1 MTTSSTSC
9 GGKRSPA
16 RPPSMRPSPE
26 PTWRRVSRGTMASSD
41 QSSGRRLIGQIL
53 KDRGVLREGQIQEA
67 LAEQRKHGGL
77 IGQHLVDLG
86 HASAT
91 DIAAALAEQAG
102 LGAVDL
108 GRVEPTQE
116 ALDRVDATTAR
127 TFGVLPLSVR
137 GGVLEV
143 AIADPLNTA
152 VLEDLAFTTGLEIRG
167 AVADAERL
175 AEKIRELYG
184 EEESLEDAIAEAASA
199 AVGDDAAS
207 AAQSAPVVRLLNSIL
222 HRAIAD
228 RASDVHFE
236 VFPDEL
242 RIRYRVDGS
251 LYEVEAPPAHL
262 ALPLIARIKVMSDLD
277 IAETKMPQ
285 DGRIALSIDGRPVD
299 LRVATIPGI
308 AGEGAVLRVLDRSAV
323 SLDLATLGL
332 AQREIDLLEEA
343 TRLPHGIVLVTGP
356 TGSGKTTTLYAMLNY
371 ASDDTRKIITVEDPV
386 EYDIDGIVQVP
397 INEEIGVTYPKVLRT
412 VLRQDPDMILVGEI
426 RDRETAQV
434 AVEASLTGHTV
445 FATVHTNDAPS
456 AITRLVDLGLEP
468 FLITATLELVV
479 AQRLV
484 RRICASCKS
493 TFEPDEDFLRELGPD
508 AELLRGHTLAFGKGC
523 EDCFHT
529 GYRGRTAIS
538 EIMRVDEA
546 VRRAVV
552 AEASTAEIRERAAE
566 AGMRSLRR
574 SGLDAVLAGVT
585 TVEEVLH
592 ETMGTW

>member
-1 MTTSSTSC
+1 
-9 GGKRSPA
+9 
-16 RPPSMRPSPE
+16 
-26 PTWRRVSRGTMASSD
+26 MASSD